1 MTSKEEFHERIE
13 NEWEKHQLDDSFP
26 SSDLKDMLDSVGIRL
41 PKYKVREMTISMK
54 DNGELTGDVIDKMMF
69 VQLCDTLESENV
81 AKTFKTSRQHD
92 KNAQVIAGQMGA
104 QHMVLNEE
112 QVAFSDW
119 INQNLKTDKDVQHHL
134 PLNDSGS
141 DMYEKMD
148 DGILLCKMINL
159 ASIDT
164 IDERVINKGQKL
176 SIFKQHENLT
186 LAINSAKAIGCVVI
200 GIDSHT
206 LNSSQGKK
214 WLVLGLVWQLIKMY
228 LFKQITIS
236 QVPGL
241 VNLLRDGETLADL
254 MKMSP
259 EEILLRWV
267 NHQLEKAGSDRRIRN
282 FHDDIKDSE
291 IYTELINQIAPKEAG
306 VNKNAMNKEDLLE
319 RAEDML
325 EQAEKIKSR
334 AFVTAKDVVKGQ
346 ERLNLAFVAN
356 LFNNYPALDPPKED
370 IVEEFNTIEETREEK
385 MYRNWINSLGVNPQ
399 VNYLYSDLCDGLIIF
414 QLMDFIKPGIVDWK
428 RVKTLDK
435 MSKMAAKRLQE
446 VLGNCNYAV
455 ELGKKLNFSL
465 VGIAGSDIM
474 EGNKTLTLALV
485 WQLMRAYTLALLSQL
500 NSDNTPIVESE
511 IIAWANQ
518 KLEEKGVSIRHFQ
531 DKTNKTAM
539 PIIHLIDV
547 IKPDVIDYSIVHDAP
562 ANDGECM
569 SNAKYAITMAR
580 KIGAPVYALPEDI
593 TEVKHKMVMTVYASL
608 MLADIKS

>member
-1 MTSKEEFHERIE
+1 
-13 NEWEKHQLDDSFP
+13 
-26 SSDLKDMLDSVGIRL
+26 
-41 PKYKVREMTISMK
+41 
-54 DNGELTGDVIDKMMF
+54 
-69 VQLCDTLESENV
+69 
-81 AKTFKTSRQHD
+81 
-92 KNAQVIAGQMGA
+92 
-104 QHMVLNEE
+104 MVLNEE

-119 INQNLKTDKDVQHHL
+119 INNNLGADPDTKHLL
-134 PLNDSGS
+134 PLNDTGS
-141 DMYEKMD
+141 DMYEKVD
-148 DGILLCKMINL
+148 DGIILCKMINL
-159 ASIDT
+159 AALDT

-214 WLVLGLVWQLIKMY
+214 WLVLGLIWQLIKMY

-241 VNLLRDGETLADL
+241 VNLLRPGETLADL

-291 IYTELINQIAPKEAG
+291 IYTELINQIAPAGSG
-306 VNKNAMNKEDLLE
+306 VNKDAMSREDLLD
-319 RAEDML
+319 RAEVML
-325 EQAEKIKSR
+325 EQADKIKSR

-356 LFNNYPALDPPKED
+356 LFNNFPALDPPKED
-370 IVEEFNTIEETREEK
+370 IVVEMNTIEETREEK
-385 MYRNWINSLGVNPQ
+385 MYRNWMNSLGVSPQ

-428 RVKTLDK
+428 KVKTLDK

-511 IIAWANQ
+511 IIAWANN

-531 DKTNKTAM
+531 DKSNKTAL

-547 IKPDVIDYSIVHDAP
+547 IKPDVIDYNIVLSDATT
-562 ANDGECM
+562 DEQCM

>member
-1 MTSKEEFHERIE
+1 MSR
-13 NEWEKHQLDDSFP
+13 
-26 SSDLKDMLDSVGIRL
+26 
-41 PKYKVREMTISMK
+41 
-54 DNGELTGDVIDKMMF
+54 
-69 VQLCDTLESENV
+69 LCDSLESENV

-92 KNAQVIAGQMGA
+92 KNAQVIAGAMGA

-119 INQNLKTDKDVQHHL
+119 INNNLGADPDTKHLL
-134 PLNDSGS
+134 PLNDAGS
-141 DMYEKMD
+141 DMYEKVD
-148 DGILLCKMINL
+148 DGIILCKMINL
-159 ASIDT
+159 SSLDT

-206 LNSSQGKK
+206 LNSNQGKK
-214 WLVLGLVWQLIKMY
+214 WLVLGLIWQLIKMY

-241 VNLLRDGETLADL
+241 VNLLRPGETLADL

-291 IYTELINQIAPKEAG
+291 IYTELINQIAPAGSG
-306 VNKNAMNKEDLLE
+306 VNKDAMSREDMLE
-319 RAEDML
+319 RAEVML
-325 EQAEKIKSR
+325 EQADKIKSR

-370 IVEEFNTIEETREEK
+370 IVVEMNTIEETREEK
-385 MYRNWINSLGVNPQ
+385 MYRNWMNSLGVSPQ

-511 IIAWANQ
+511 IIAWANN
-518 KLEEKGVSIRHFQ
+518 KLTEGGKSSQIKHFQ
-531 DKTNKTAM
+531 DKTNKTAL
-539 PIIHLIDV
+539 PIIDLIDAM
-547 IKPDVIDYSIVHDAP
+547 KTGVIDYAVVKTGSKL
-562 ANDGECM
+562 DGEDCL
-569 SNAKYAITMAR
+569 SNAKYAVNMAR

-593 TEVKHKMVMTVYASL
+593 SEVKHKMVMTVYASL
-608 MLADIKS
+608 MLADMK